1 MPSTPTGERY
11 SQSEVNK
18 AFGYAPGTNTGA
30 PTTHINAPTTPNS
43 SGSDAFN
50 STKNSPTV
58 LSNANANAKL
68 PAITAKQNDLNNQG
82 LKTDTATGTTTYAN
96 NTVWHP
102 QDTVNGQQTF
112 NGNLYNVDAQG
123 RPYGSPITPPTG
135 SGGTTGGTNGTNG
148 TTPPSSTPP
157 VNVGQGGYYGGVYV
171 ASGAP
176 MPTDKN
182 GKPVNLTPTTPEQ
195 DSFRQDMLNL
205 KSSMDATGASQID
218 NINKTF
224 DALVQNQQEINDAAT
239 SARRMSLTMMGA
251 SEHDAFSFDNIQVS
265 VSYGMKQIGN
275 LEIQRQQA
283 IIAAQQAMQE
293 GDYKIVTAMHDKA
306 DAIAKDQQTEFNKI
320 QDNLIKANEK
330 AVETKQQIEKDKAI
344 VNVFSPTTGAGLS
357 DPIAIFKKLQE
368 SGFKDITL
376 QEVTDKVALLSGQ
389 GGTGSVG
396 EYNMYKADTQRKG
409 LTPLDYMS
417 WKDQQDAKAAK
428 AKASEAY
435 NNAYNTAAGKAAG
448 ERTSGTETTQ
458 TIIDNTSQ
466 SIMAQTGLSAGA
478 FAYATQGSA
487 GLTRMNSADRTKYM
501 NEWKDYQIKNN
512 IDGATFKAQF
522 DAYSNT
528 VKANIMRNN
537 QATVASDELMGTI
550 TNIRNAS
557 TEANLGNLKALNI
570 AKIWKG
576 DQLNTPE
583 TETFK
588 IHLSQLRN
596 ELAMYNAATA
606 GQLDANGNIR
616 ENSKAEMENVADQI
630 IQNGFAGGSIDG
642 FEKAIKAS
650 KDKLGAV
657 LEKSI
662 SAQNKQV
669 WNMFGVGDNYKETIS
684 EDQAKSQVDTFISSN
699 PAQAETIA
707 KLYEVAGA
715 TNKDI
720 YDYLKANNLIK

>member
-1 MPSTPTGERY
+1 MSTPTGERY
-11 SQSEVNK
+11 SQDEVNK

-30 PTTHINAPTTPNS
+30 PATHINAPTSSS
-43 SGSDAFN
+43 SGGSAFN
-50 STKNSPTV
+50 DTKNQTSPTV
-58 LSNANANAKL
+58 VSNANKINDVPKINAKQD
-68 PAITAKQNDLNNQG
+68 ALNSGG
-82 LKTDTATGTTTYAN
+82 LKSDTTSGATTYAN
-96 NTVWHP
+96 NTIFNP
-102 QDTVNGQQTF
+102 KDTTAEGTQTF
-112 NGNLYNVDAQG
+112 NGNTYKVDSQG
-123 RPYGSPITPPTG
+123 RPYGNPITTSG
-135 SGGTTGGTNGTNG
+135 TTGGTTGGTSGG
-148 TTPPSSTPP
+148 TTPTPETNP
-157 VNVGQGGYYGGVYV
+157 TNTGEGGYYGGVYI
-171 ASGAP
+171 APGAP

-182 GKPVNLTPTTPEQ
+182 GNPVHLTPTTPEQ

-205 KSSMDATGASQID
+205 KASMDATGASNID

-224 DALVQNQQEINDAAT
+224 DALVQNQQEINTASTAGVT
-239 SARRMSLTMMGA
+239 NALIMSGSAQ
-251 SEHDAFSFDNIQVS
+251 HDPYSQNNILVS
-265 VSYGMKQIGN
+265 VSYGLKQIGN

-306 DAIAKDQQTEFNKI
+306 DAIQKDQQAEFNKI

-330 AVETKQQIEKDKAI
+330 AIETKAQIQKDNAI
-344 VNVFSPTTGAGLS
+344 VNLFSPTTGSGIS

-368 SGFKDITL
+368 NGFKDIPL

-389 GGTGSVG
+389 GGTGQVG

-409 LTPLDYMS
+409 LTPLDYMA
-417 WKDQQDAKAAK
+417 WKDQQDAKQAK
-428 AKASEAY
+428 LDSAKAY
-435 NNAYNTAAGKAAG
+435 NNAYASAAGKAAG
-448 ERTSGTETTQ
+448 EATSGTDTTQ
-458 TIIDNTSQ
+458 TTIDSTSQ

-501 NEWKDYQIKNN
+501 NEWKDYQIKHN
-512 IDGATFKAQF
+512 IDGATSKAQF

-550 TNIRNAS
+550 TNIRSAA
-557 TEANLGNLKALNI
+557 TEAGLGDLKGLNI
-570 AKIWKG
+570 ANIWAG
-576 DQLNTPE
+576 SQLNSASQ
-583 TETFK
+583 ETFK
-588 IHLSQLRN
+588 IHLTQLRN

-616 ENSKAEMENVADQI
+616 ENSKADMENIADTI
-630 IQNGFAGGSIDG
+630 IQNGFAAGSIDG
-642 FEKAIKAS
+642 FEKAIKSS

-669 WNMFGVGDNYKETIS
+669 WNMFGVGANYKEPIS
-684 EDQAKSQVDTFISSN
+684 PERAKNEVDTYIKTN
-699 PAQAETIA
+699 PNNAETIA
-707 KLYEVAGA
+707 KLYEVPGA
-715 TNKDI
+715 TDQDI
-720 YDYLKANNLIK
+720 YDYLKANGLIQ